1 MSTERTVHI
10 IGAGPGGLLLA
21 ALLQS
26 IDGFAVRLYEKRS
39 DYTRTRMVRLAP
51 YLVADSLESYRAD
64 HIDAD
69 NIDAVFDPA
78 ELAEGL
84 AFRQA
89 MQPDVKALLQEWTR
103 GFVPLNTI
111 ERSLSQLIDD
121 RASGRVERRPGVV
134 TAESA
139 MEMLGAGDIVVDCTG
154 CKSLLRDHLVPYT
167 GAEPEAGAN
176 TVSIR
181 LEYAA
186 VITFLYG

>member
-51 YLVADSLESYRAD
+51 YLVPDSLESYRAD

-84 AFRQA
+84 SKGVKPGPSVGAKATLDGHRSRRGCRSPLDQLGVQA
-89 MQPDVKALLQEWTR
+89 QVRPHVLATHDPPRHHVAHLQ
-103 GFVPLNTI
+103 
-111 ERSLSQLIDD
+111 
-121 RASGRVERRPGVV
+121 
-134 TAESA
+134 
-139 MEMLGAGDIVVDCTG
+139 LGAGSVLEQLGQLTTH
-154 CKSLLRDHLVPYT
+154 RLVN
-167 GAEPEAGAN
+167 A
-176 TVSIR
+176 
-181 LEYAA
+181 LES
-186 VITFLYG
+186 